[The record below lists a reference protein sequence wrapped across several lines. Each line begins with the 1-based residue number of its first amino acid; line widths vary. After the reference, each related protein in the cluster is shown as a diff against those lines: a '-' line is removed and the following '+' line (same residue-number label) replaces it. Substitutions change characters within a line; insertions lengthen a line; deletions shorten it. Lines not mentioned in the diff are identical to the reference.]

1 MSNLTTEQYI
11 TRLVTPSPP
20 VLILVGLTL
29 LNIIYQYKRVTKKQ
43 ENVYSTE
50 LEQRLAK
57 SKVYCFLFEEI
68 IVDISTLAVASLGIN
83 WLYYHWRP
91 VAWFCVMLPILC
103 TILMLVMKKRE
114 KRMANHKKH

>member
-68 IVDISTLAVASLGIN
+68 IVDVSTLAVASLGIN

>member
-20 VLILVGLTL
+20 VLILIGLTL

-43 ENVYSTE
+43 ENCYSTE

-68 IVDISTLAVASLGIN
+68 IVDVSTLAVASLGIN